1 MNASKIMEYIWL
13 VLVVVCM
20 VLGVLSTIDKGIENS
35 YPFFILSILAIAM
48 FYLRRK
54 RNQA

>member
-1 MNASKIMEYIWL
+1 MGASKIMEYIWL

-20 VLGVLSTIDKGIENS
+20 VLGVLSTIKKGIENS